1 MGIKKSLQGSGD
13 SHNKDMS
20 NLNSAIIA
28 RKGTTMK
35 DMIERKNNILRN
47 GAEQFR
53 NVGKLAVMCRG
64 VRFTTLEAADEFMT
78 TLANTLTKL
87 SFTRFDLL
95 EEADISLPEA
105 EEGTLDDD
113 LPVSEEVEA

>member
-1 MGIKKSLQGSGD
+1 
-13 SHNKDMS
+13 
-20 NLNSAIIA
+20 
-28 RKGTTMK
+28 MK

-53 NVGKLAVMCRG
+53 NVGKLAVMSRG

-105 EEGTLDDD
+105 KEGSLDDD
-113 LPVSEEVEA
+113 LPFVNEEVKA

>member
-1 MGIKKSLQGSGD
+1 
-13 SHNKDMS
+13 
-20 NLNSAIIA
+20 
-28 RKGTTMK
+28 MK

-87 SFTRFDLL
+87 SYNRFDLL

-105 EEGTLDDD
+105 EEGGLDDD
-113 LPVSEEVEA
+113 LPFVNGEVEA

>member
-1 MGIKKSLQGSGD
+1 
-13 SHNKDMS
+13 
-20 NLNSAIIA
+20 
-28 RKGTTMK
+28 MK

-78 TLANTLTKL
+78 TLANTLSKV
-87 SFTRFDLL
+87 SFTCFDLL
-95 EEADISLPEA
+95 EEANISLPEA
-105 EEGTLDDD
+105 KEGSLDDD
-113 LPVSEEVEA
+113 LPFVNEEVEA

>member
-1 MGIKKSLQGSGD
+1 
-13 SHNKDMS
+13 
-20 NLNSAIIA
+20 
-28 RKGTTMK
+28 MK

-64 VRFTTLEAADEFMT
+64 VRFTELDAADEFMT
-78 TLANTLTKL
+78 ILANTLSRVSL
-87 SFTRFDLL
+87 TRFDLL

-105 EEGTLDDD
+105 EEGSLDDD
-113 LPVSEEVEA
+113 LPFVNGEVEA